1 MDKEELLMSKVDL
14 DAIMDIAKNLYSYK
28 PFPVYLESC
37 EKLGKKD
44 VAIQEEHQRIIC
56 LIEAT
61 VQHLNGRKALVKLPK
76 FNYKDNKFQEE

>member
-1 MDKEELLMSKVDL
+1 MDQEELPMSKVDL
-14 DAIMDIAKNLYSYK
+14 DAIVDIAKDIYSYK

-37 EKLGKKD
+37 KKLGNKD
-44 VAIQEEHQRIIC
+44 VVIQEEHQRILC